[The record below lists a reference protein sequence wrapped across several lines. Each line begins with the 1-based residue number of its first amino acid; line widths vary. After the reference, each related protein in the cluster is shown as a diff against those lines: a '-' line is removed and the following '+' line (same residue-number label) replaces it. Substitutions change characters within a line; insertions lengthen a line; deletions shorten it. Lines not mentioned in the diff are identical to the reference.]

1 MTATTAATSSHRARL
16 TAGLAAAIADKGY
29 AAATIADVV
38 AHARV
43 SKRTFYEHFA
53 DKEACFLALY
63 SEMSDELLAVIADA
77 VARTDGG
84 WDERLAT
91 AARAYFERVAAQPE
105 LIRTGLIEIQ
115 AAGPAARALR
125 REVQRRYADMLR
137 SLSEAAA
144 ADDPTITPL
153 SPVLATAVVGGL
165 DELMLEAVE
174 QGREQRLGE
183 LDDAAME
190 LIRAVLAR

>member
-1 MTATTAATSSHRARL
+1 MTATITADHRARL
-16 TAGLAAAIADKGY
+16 TGGLAAAISEKGY

-38 AHARV
+38 RHARV

-53 DKEACFLALY
+53 DKETCFLALY
-63 SEMSDELLAVIADA
+63 SETSDALLALIAA
-77 VARTDGG
+77 EVARADGG
-84 WDERLAT
+84 WDERLST
-91 AARAYFERVAAQPE
+91 AARAYFERVATEPE

-125 REVQRRYADMLR
+125 RDVQGRYADMLR
-137 SLSEAAA
+137 ALSEEAAA
-144 ADDPTITPL
+144 EDPSVTPL
-153 SPVLATAVVGGL
+153 SPELATAVVGGI

-174 QGREQRLGE
+174 AGQEHRMAE
-183 LDDAAME
+183 LADAAIE